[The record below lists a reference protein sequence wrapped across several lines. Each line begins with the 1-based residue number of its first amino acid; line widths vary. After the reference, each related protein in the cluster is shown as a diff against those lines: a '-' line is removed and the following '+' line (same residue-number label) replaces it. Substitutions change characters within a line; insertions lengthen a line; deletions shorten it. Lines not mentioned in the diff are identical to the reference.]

1 MSAFAAEPFA
11 DGPLQVVDLDSVRV
25 SELEVFFNQELAQ
38 WRERLL
44 WDVSGAL
51 AALRRALER
60 GGVNGKAIRCGPSTV
75 GYAYFIVEGGRGV
88 VTGLSVAP
96 GWRGA
101 GAAKLLV
108 RAVVSELRRRGVAR
122 IESQFVS
129 FDSPWL
135 VSCFEGERFRSFWR
149 EFRRL
154 NLPRPR
160 AVAASTAPLAL
171 QPWKS
176 FMLTEASL
184 LMQSAHAGGADARMN
199 EMYRTAEGC
208 RALLTNVLR
217 HRGCGSAIPAAS
229 VVARHGGTQ
238 RTMGFAIV
246 TETSSK
252 QAHLAQL
259 AVAPSFQSQ
268 GIGRRL
274 LDHCIDRLLDLGFD
288 TLSLMVSRD
297 NERAVRLYRSVGFEP
312 VLRFPIFR
320 RDPIS

>member
-1 MSAFAAEPFA
+1 MSAFAANPFPE
-11 DGPLQVVDLDSVRV
+11 GRLQVVDLDSVRV
-25 SELEVFFNQELAQ
+25 SDLEVFFRQELAE
-38 WRERLL
+38 WRDRLL
-44 WDVSGAL
+44 WDVSGAV

-108 RAVVSELRRRGVAR
+108 RSVVSELQRRGVAR

-135 VSCFEGERFRSFWR
+135 VSCFEGERFRAFWR

-154 NLPRPR
+154 TLPRPR
-160 AVAASTAPLAL
+160 AVSASSTPLAL
-171 QPWKS
+171 VPWKG

-184 LMQSAHAGGADARMN
+184 LMQSAHEGGADARMN
-199 EMYRTAEGC
+199 EMYRTSEGC

-217 HRGCGSAIPAAS
+217 HRGCGSTIPLAS
-229 VVARHGGTQ
+229 VLARHGATG
-238 RTMGFAIV
+238 RAMGFAIV

-259 AVAPSFQSQ
+259 AVAPSFQNQ
-268 GIGRRL
+268 GVGRRL
-274 LDHCIDRLLDLGFD
+274 LEHSIDRLLDLGFD

-297 NERAVRLYRSVGFEP
+297 NTRAVRLYRAMGFEP
-312 VLRFPIFR
+312 VLGFPVFR
-320 RDPIS
+320 REGVR